1 MTNFRSQI
9 AALAAASAL
18 ALATAPAAFADM
30 PIHKATGGGSAP
42 IPGTEVESYGF
53 QAQISADGSVKGK
66 AVFQFRPQDARFFG
80 NITCL
85 QVNGND
91 AWIGGELTQV
101 DAEGFPPLPIYFVW
115 QVRDNGEGAGA
126 ASDQVSVVL
135 LSLNPAFPE
144 TCTQEPVSPA
154 PLIDL
159 ENGNIK
165 VH

>member
-1 MTNFRSQI
+1 MINFRSHF
-9 AALAAASAL
+9 AALVASSAVALAAS
-18 ALATAPAAFADM
+18 PGAFADT
-30 PIHKATGGGSAP
+30 PIHKVTGGGSAP

-53 QAQISADGSVKGK
+53 QAQINADGTVKGK

-80 NITCL
+80 DITCL
-85 QVNGND
+85 HVNAND
-91 AWIGGELTQV
+91 AWFGGELTQV

-115 QVRDNGEGAGA
+115 QV
-126 ASDQVSVVL
+126 VL

-144 TCTQEPVSPA
+144 TCTQEPVSPV

>member
-1 MTNFRSQI
+1 MIKFRSHLG
-9 AALAAASAL
+9 ALVASSAL
-18 ALATAPAAFADM
+18 ALATSPGAFADM
-30 PIHKATGGGSAP
+30 PIHKATGGGSIP

-53 QAQISADGSVKGK
+53 QAQINADGSVKGK

-80 NITCL
+80 DITCL
-85 QVNGND
+85 QVNAND

-101 DAEGFPPLPIYFVW
+101 DAEGFPPLPIYFLW
-115 QVRDNGEGAGA
+115 QVRDNGQGANA
-126 ASDQVSVVL
+126 ANDQVSVVL

-144 TCTQEPVSPA
+144 TCTLEPVSPV

-165 VH
+165 VD